1 MAFGNHFRFRRDGS
15 RRGDV
20 GNNNPHQNGNLMERK
35 VAKAQGRKAQK
46 LTLGLPSCIFLAPS
60 RPGVFALNPLAAE
73 TAADCNLSPVCDT
86 WRSCL
91 QRRAVDEN
99 SFRGPIN
106 ACFACSFQDHR
117 CDGRSRRGIVA
128 VDAGRRRDRSS

>member
-46 LTLGLPSCIFLAPS
+46 LTLGLPSC
-60 RPGVFALNPLAAE
+60 VFAPLLLCVESTCHRDPRGLQSEPGLRHLAAVSA
-73 TAADCNLSPVCDT
+73 T
-86 WRSCL
+86 SC
-91 QRRAVDEN
+91 RR
-99 SFRGPIN
+99 
-106 ACFACSFQDHR
+106 
-117 CDGRSRRGIVA
+117 
-128 VDAGRRRDRSS
+128 